1 MFMKKRKRH
10 VVLLAVTG
18 MLMAGAVVLF
28 AERDAIEEQIKGKAA
43 REIGKKIFEEQ
54 LEKTVNVGGQKVNVS
69 EVVDHMD
76 QEDVEQLT
84 NIAEKYISPENLK
97 QAADMAANGDVEGIA
112 GLAKEQVS
120 DADRAQLLA
129 LYEKYRNQLP
139 QQ

>member
-1 MFMKKRKRH
+1 MKKRKRH

-84 NIAEKYISPENLK
+84 DIAEKYISPENLK

>member
-1 MFMKKRKRH
+1 MKKRKRH

-28 AERDAIEEQIKGKAA
+28 AERDAIEEQIKVKAA

>member
-1 MFMKKRKRH
+1 MKKRKRH

-28 AERDAIEEQIKGKAA
+28 AERDAIEEQIKGTAA

>member
-1 MFMKKRKRH
+1 MKKRKRH
-10 VVLLAVTG
+10 VVLLVVTG

>member
-28 AERDAIEEQIKGKAA
+28 AERDAIEEQIKVKAA

>member
-1 MFMKKRKRH
+1 MKKRKRH

>member
-1 MFMKKRKRH
+1 
-10 VVLLAVTG
+10 
-18 MLMAGAVVLF
+18 
-28 AERDAIEEQIKGKAA
+28 
-43 REIGKKIFEEQ
+43 
-54 LEKTVNVGGQKVNVS
+54 
-69 EVVDHMD
+69 MD

>member
-1 MFMKKRKRH
+1 LFMKKRKRH

-84 NIAEKYISPENLK
+84 NIAEKYISPE
-97 QAADMAANGDVEGIA
+97 
-112 GLAKEQVS
+112 
-120 DADRAQLLA
+120 
-129 LYEKYRNQLP
+129 KYRNQLP